1 MRWRAVY
8 ALVACATSLLPWLPR
23 WLPTVDGPQHLRLI
37 AFVLEMR
44 ADAQSPLHGVFED
57 ALGVRTASSFA
68 WFCVLLHPWLSLET
82 AERLWASACI
92 LGFALVG
99 CLWTRALRP
108 EEPGRA
114 LLLTPFFI
122 NWFTTQGF
130 WPFLGSVPCAGLALW
145 LLYTGRTEPAVRLG
159 RVVRVTA
166 AAALLVATY
175 LGHISTLLIAL
186 GVGTAF
192 AWMRVGVRRRALI
205 ESALAFAPALALM
218 AVVSF
223 HDFAGPVTT
232 HGEPRPHAPFFPP
245 LYELLALAFVR
256 IHADVGPVDRWLQ
269 GLAFGLIGFLA
280 LLALVAQARARR
292 PVAKEEL
299 GDSPDLARWPLGV
312 AGLLFIALLALPVGW
327 AGGWHVSARVLPFI
341 LLILP
346 AAVSWPR
353 AGSRTE
359 TWLGAGLALGA
370 LVVLISVGVGWTHL
384 GDQLDRVARA
394 GAVMEPGTRLAWLGF
409 EPEADAPYG
418 VRGTAL
424 LRHAWA
430 IPARERRQ
438 LVAFGFEN
446 FRHSMVRARR
456 DARPPL
462 PEGANEF
469 SAILWDEAL
478 KPPPFVYLERHFST
492 RNITSAARLLLPTL
506 AAPDILPRLR
516 QAVLSQAGREFHYLL
531 VGNPPAAVANEI
543 RNFEWPRVYQ
553 DGGVEV
559 YRLGRALDDL
569 SLGGTARPPGRPAGK
584 RRASTHPE
592 SAAGSGDGA
601 DATSR

>member
-1 MRWRAVY
+1 M
-8 ALVACATSLLPWLPR
+8 
-23 WLPTVDGPQHLRLI
+23 Q
-37 AFVLEMR
+37 
-44 ADAQSPLHGVFED
+44 
-57 ALGVRTASSFA
+57 
-68 WFCVLLHPWLSLET
+68 
-82 AERLWASACI
+82 
-92 LGFALVG
+92 
-99 CLWTRALRP
+99 
-108 EEPGRA
+108 
-114 LLLTPFFI
+114 
-122 NWFTTQGF
+122 
-130 WPFLGSVPCAGLALW
+130 
-145 LLYTGRTEPAVRLG
+145 
-159 RVVRVTA
+159 A
-166 AAALLVATY
+166 AAAIAPPMLNDRSSLLSLLETRRSGKPRELVGPGPAPGELERMLSIAARTPDHGTLTPWRFVTVADDRRDAFEA
-175 LGHISTLLIAL
+175 LLQQAL
-186 GVGTAF
+186 V
-192 AWMRVGVRRRALI
+192 
-205 ESALAFAPALALM
+205 ENDPEAPPAKREKE
-218 AVVSF
+218 
-223 HDFAGPVTT
+223 HDFA
-232 HGEPRPHAPFFPP
+232 H
-245 LYELLALAFVR
+245 Y
-256 IHADVGPVDRWLQ
+256 Q
-269 GLAFGLIGFLA
+269 G
-280 LLALVAQARARR
+280 
-292 PVAKEEL
+292 
-299 GDSPDLARWPLGV
+299 
-312 AGLLFIALLALPVGW
+312 
-327 AGGWHVSARVLPFI
+327 
-341 LLILP
+341 
-346 AAVSWPR
+346 
-353 AGSRTE
+353 T
-359 TWLGAGLALGA
+359 

-384 GDQLDRVARA
+384 GRQLDRVARA

-446 FRHSMVRARR
+446 FRHSMVRAWR

-478 KPPPFVYLERHFST
+478 KPPPFVYLERHFSA

-553 DGGVEV
+553 DDGVEV